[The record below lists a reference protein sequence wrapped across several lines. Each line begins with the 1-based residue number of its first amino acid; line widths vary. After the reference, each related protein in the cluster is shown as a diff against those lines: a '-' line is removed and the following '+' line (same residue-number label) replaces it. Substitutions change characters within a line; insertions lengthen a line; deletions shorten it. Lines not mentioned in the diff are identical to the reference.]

1 MSFSIKTKII
11 SGESSLDFLNKL
23 NMSKVF
29 LVTDPFMKKNGMI
42 NIVLEKLPKNCEYT
56 LFTDVKPDP
65 SQELVNNAINTY
77 IKNSADIVIA
87 MGGGSAIDLAK
98 AMIDGIVKEHKK
110 SKPIFLAIPTTAGT
124 GSEVT
129 NFAVVTR
136 GQDKE
141 VLIDDI
147 LLADYALLIPSV
159 TKSVPNFI
167 TADTG
172 MDVLTHALEAYMSKN
187 SNTFTDCLAIKAI
200 KLVFSHLEIIYN
212 DGLRMRSREAMLE
225 ASTIAGIAFTNAGLG
240 INHSLAH
247 TIGGRFHVAHG
258 RLNAILLPFVLRFN
272 INRCEDCKN
281 KLESLSKEL
290 DLASYEDLI
299 KKIKDL
305 NSRLEIPENLS
316 GLGKIDINDYRNSVS
331 EMASIALN
339 DRCTPT
345 NPGYIT
351 KFDLANLLHDIY

>member
-11 SGESSLDFLNKL
+11 SGESSLDLLNEL

-29 LVTDPFMKKNGMI
+29 CVTDPFMEKNGMI
-42 NIVLEKLPKNCEYT
+42 NIVLDKLPKNCEYS

-65 SQELVNNAINTY
+65 SQELVDNAIDKY
-77 IKNSADIVIA
+77 IKNSADVVIA

-98 AMIDGIVKEHKK
+98 AMIDGIVKNHNKT
-110 SKPIFLAIPTTAGT
+110 KPIFLAIPTTAGT

-136 GQDKE
+136 GNDKV
-141 VLIDDI
+141 VLINDI

-187 SNTFTDCLAIKAI
+187 SNTFTDCLSIQAI
-200 KLVFSHLEIIYN
+200 KLVFSHLETIYN
-212 DGLRMRSREAMLE
+212 DGLRMKSREAMLE
-225 ASTIAGIAFTNAGLG
+225 ASTMAGIAFTNAGLG

-247 TIGGRFHVAHG
+247 TIGGRFHIAHG
-258 RLNAILLPFVLRFN
+258 RLNAILLPSVLKFN
-272 INRCEDCKN
+272 INRCEECKN
-281 KLESLSKEL
+281 KIEKLSKEL
-290 DLASYEDLI
+290 DLSSAEDLI
-299 KKIKDL
+299 KKIQDL
-305 NSRLEIPENLS
+305 NSMLDIPAKLS
-316 GLGKIDINDYRNSVS
+316 GLGKIDINDYRNSVP

-351 KFDLANLLHDIY
+351 KFDLANLLNDIY